1 VNPNLPVPVLRR
13 EVELPPPAHAR
24 ARLYLGFASLLL
36 SFLIFLDAAIC
47 SHPAALET
55 RASARRTNAR
65 LTRFRCPA
73 AAHARAVRADAATD
87 PQLEE
92 FRRDAKRQLDNAP
105 AFEGPAPLQQ
115 CAARDPLCRT
125 PLAHQL
131 TPAEWRARVGAGK

>member
-1 VNPNLPVPVLRR
+1 MTDRSDVPVLRR
-13 EVELPPPAHAR
+13 EVELPPPAHQR

-55 RASARRTNAR
+55 RATARRTAAR

-73 AAHARAVRADAATD
+73 AAVRPVRAAPATD

-92 FRRDAKRQLDNAP
+92 FRRQATEQLEHP
-105 AFEGPAPLQQ
+105 AAILDDSVAGRF
-115 CAARDPLCRT
+115 DV
-125 PLAHQL
+125 HQGGS
-131 TPAEWRARVGAGK
+131 PPGHGD

>member
-36 SFLIFLDAAIC
+36 SYLIFLDAAIC

-55 RASARRTNAR
+55 RATARRATAR

-73 AAHARAVRADAATD
+73 AAAHPRALRADPQLDEFRRQAAEQLERPAAILDDAATG
-87 PQLEE
+87 Q
-92 FRRDAKRQLDNAP
+92 RVI
-105 AFEGPAPLQQ
+105 
-115 CAARDPLCRT
+115 
-125 PLAHQL
+125 HQDGL
-131 TPAEWRARVGAGK
+131 PPGHGD